1 MDKRLI
7 KESYRYALY
16 GFYIDEELIY
26 TMEKK
31 FISEFGNNEL
41 YGYYVN
47 GELKYKECD
56 LKNPDIKRNARII
69 RNAESKIAD
78 NEKFPPAVTS
88 PLIEERIKR
97 TKEKLRKLTP
107 EQVRDIRKN
116 IAQGV
121 SMRNIA
127 AMYDVCAETIQG
139 IKNGRTYADIE

>member
-1 MDKRLI
+1 MNKVLIQQYDKFDLFGYY
-7 KESYRYALY
+7 K
-16 GFYIDEELIY
+16 GDELIY
-26 TMEKK
+26 R
-31 FISEFGNNEL
+31 
-41 YGYYVN
+41 
-47 GELKYKECD
+47 ECD
-56 LKNPDIKRNARII
+56 LKSPDIKRNARII
-69 RNAESKIAD
+69 RNAESKIAE